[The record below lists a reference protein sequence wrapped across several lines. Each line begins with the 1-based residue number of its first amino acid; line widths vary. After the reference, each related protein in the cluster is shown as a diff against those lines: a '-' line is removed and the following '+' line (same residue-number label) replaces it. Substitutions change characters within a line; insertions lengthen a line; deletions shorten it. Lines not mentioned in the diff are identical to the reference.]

1 MPADFAKEN
10 GMSDLQVRRFLSTW
24 APLLAWAAIVWQLG
38 GDSFS
43 ATQTSRVLGPLIDW
57 LLPGLRPEDRQF
69 LVGLLRLSAHP
80 TVYGVQALLTWRAI
94 RIQWPTLARGPLAG
108 IVLVAGCG
116 LAGADE
122 IRQAISAVREGSA
135 TGFNL
140 DLLGTLAV
148 IAGLA
153 AAERWRHRR
162 FFSPGP
168 GE

>member
-10 GMSDLQVRRFLSTW
+10 EMPDLQVRRFLSTW
-24 APLLAWAAIVWQLG
+24 APLLAWAGIVWQLG

-43 ATQTSRVLGPLIDW
+43 ATQTSRVLSPLIDW
-57 LLPGLRPEDRQF
+57 VLPGLRPEDRQF
-69 LVGLLRLSAHP
+69 LVWLIRLSAHP
-80 TVYGVQALLTWRAI
+80 TVYAVQALLTWRAI
-94 RIQWPTLARGPLAG
+94 RTQWPTLARGPLAG
-108 IVLVAGCG
+108 IVLAAGCA

-122 IRQAISAVREGSA
+122 IRQAASTVRQGSA
-135 TGFNL
+135 AGFNL
-140 DLLGTLAV
+140 DLLGTLVV

-153 AAERWRHRR
+153 TAERWHHRQ